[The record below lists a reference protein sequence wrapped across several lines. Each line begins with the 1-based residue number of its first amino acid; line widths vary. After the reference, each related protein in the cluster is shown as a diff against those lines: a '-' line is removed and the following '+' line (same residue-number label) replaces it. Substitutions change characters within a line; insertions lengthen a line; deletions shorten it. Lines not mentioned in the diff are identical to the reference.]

1 MIGSFLE
8 ISVYTPD
15 IKASFEFY
23 QRLGFEQA
31 EVGEIWSHR
40 YAVLTDGRLYL
51 GLHEYEFASPSLT
64 FVRPDL
70 ENHLPQLREHG
81 IEFEFEKTGDEQFHE
96 AGFLDPDG
104 HMVTILEARTFSPRP
119 KESTDESLC
128 GQFTQY
134 TLPTCDIETA
144 IAFWE
149 PMGFVLIQ
157 QTDKPFDCA
166 TLTSDRLNLG
176 FYQASKLKAPA
187 LTFVEPDMEARL
199 VKLESDKFDVNRKI
213 PGQKA
218 SAKNGLLRSPE
229 GLDLLLLTGE
239 Y

>member
-8 ISVYTPD
+8 ISVCTSD

-31 EVGEIWSHR
+31 EIGEIWSHR
-40 YAVLTDGRLYL
+40 YAVITDGRLYL

-70 ENHLPQLREHG
+70 ENHLAPLRG
-81 IEFEFEKTGDEQFHE
+81 LGVEFEFVKTGDEQFHE

-119 KESTDESLC
+119 QETADESLC
-128 GQFTQY
+128 GRFTEY
-134 TLPTCDIETA
+134 TMPTRDIDTA

-166 TLTSDRLNLG
+166 SLTSDRLNLG
-176 FYQASKLKAPA
+176 FSKANELKAPA
-187 LTFVEPDMEARL
+187 LTFVEPDMAARIA
-199 VKLESDKFDVNRKI
+199 KLELDSFDVNRNV
-213 PGQKA
+213 PGREPA
-218 SAKNGLLRSPE
+218 DGNAVLRSPE
-229 GLDLLLLTGE
+229 GLILQLLTGD